1 VSVLDDVRARIAPPD
16 EAVAARTQRLLDA
29 KTKPRRSLGRL
40 EEIAC
45 RVAAM
50 RGTERPELPAKAI
63 VVMAA
68 DHGVAA
74 EGVSAYPQEVTR
86 QMVLNFVRGGAAIN
100 VLARQ
105 AGARLV
111 VVDMGVAG
119 EDLDAAPGLLARRI
133 APGTRN
139 FAVGP
144 AMSRDEAAR
153 ALETGVTLARELVAS
168 GVTLIGTGEMG
179 IANTTAASALTT
191 VLTGCPVADATGRGT
206 GVDDAAWRRKVGV
219 IERAVACNRPDPDDA
234 LDVLAKLGGFE
245 IAGLAGLVL
254 GAAAARVP
262 VVLDGVITGAAAL
275 LAVRLAPAAA
285 GYLLASHR
293 SVEPA
298 HAPLLAALGLAPLL
312 DLGLRL
318 GEGTGAALALGLV
331 DAALRILHEMASFA
345 DAGVADSGA

>member
-1 VSVLDDVRARIAPPD
+1 MSVLDATRRRIALPNA
-16 EAVAARTQRLLDA
+16 EVAAATQRLLDA

-50 RGTERPELPAKAI
+50 RGDPRPPPPVKAI

-100 VLARQ
+100 VLAAQ

-111 VVDMGVAG
+111 VVDMGVVGAL
-119 EDLDAAPGLLARRI
+119 EPAPGLLLRRV
-133 APGTRN
+133 AAGTSNLATGAAMTRQQAQR
-139 FAVGP
+139 AVEVGI
-144 AMSRDEAAR
+144 E
-153 ALETGVTLARELVAS
+153 LARELAAS
-168 GVTLIGTGEMG
+168 GVTAIGTGEMG
-179 IANTTAASALTT
+179 IANTTAASALAAA
-191 VLTGCPVADATGRGT
+191 LTGRPVAEVTGRGT
-206 GVDDAAWRRKVGV
+206 GVDDAALRRKVEV
-219 IERAVACNRPDPDDA
+219 IERALAVNRPEPGDA
-234 LDVLAKLGGFE
+234 LDALAKLGGFE

-254 GAAAARVP
+254 GAAAERVP
-262 VVLDGVITGAAAL
+262 VVLDGVITAAAAL
-275 LAVRLAPAAA
+275 VAARLEPRTA
-285 GYLLASHR
+285 GYLLAAHR

-298 HAPLLAALGLAPLL
+298 HGPLLEALALEPLL

-331 DAALRILHEMASFA
+331 EAAIRVLHEMASFA